1 MLSTGARV
9 AGSRWAVST
18 TTFGWLYLT
27 CALAMRIASTPSAN
41 LSYLMIAAYAL
52 LGRAHAIRAL
62 AISWLF
68 SMLNPGLVAEA
79 TAGSIGRYAVVA
91 GAAVAVLW
99 RSSRSSDGMRVRPVI
114 LTTLLLGVSIV
125 LHAFFFS
132 SMIDVSILKIS
143 SWTVV
148 MATVLSAWLGLSPK
162 DRATVCQQ
170 IFGGLVLLL
179 LVSLPFLASGL
190 GYLRNGF
197 GFQGVMNHPQ
207 AFGPTMALLGA
218 WAASSMLAQ
227 RRPAWTLVGLV
238 SLSIV
243 LVFLSEARTA
253 GISVLVG
260 TSVAAFCS
268 WRSSGRAPGAA
279 LPGLRSKR
287 VQLVG
292 IVVLSGTIMAGA
304 AFTER
309 IAAYIFKR
317 SEAATVGEVY
327 ERSRGRLILGM
338 VGNIAQRPVQGIGF
352 GIGSDFTS
360 MEVQR
365 DPVFGLPV
373 SASIEKGVLPLAVLE
388 ELGIIGFAAV
398 AAWIWML
405 LRRIAGA
412 GTTPLAVS
420 LTALLLNLGES
431 TFFSPGGLG
440 LLSLIL
446 LGWAFAC
453 GDSAGK
459 GQ

>member
-1 MLSTGARV
+1 MLSTGSGL

-68 SMLNPGLVAEA
+68 SMLNPAIVADA

-99 RSSRSSDGMRVRPVI
+99 RSSRASDGMRVRPVI
-114 LTTLLLGVSIV
+114 LTTLLLGASIV

-218 WAASSMLAQ
+218 WAASSMLGQ

-260 TSVAAFCS
+260 GGGGGG
-268 WRSSGRAPGAA
+268 GRASRHFA
-279 LPGLRSKR
+279 LGGH
-287 VQLVG
+287 LV
-292 IVVLSGTIMAGA
+292 V
-304 AFTER
+304 R
-309 IAAYIFKR
+309 
-317 SEAATVGEVY
+317 
-327 ERSRGRLILGM
+327 RGRRCLACG
-338 VGNIAQRPVQGIGF
+338 ASAF
-352 GIGSDFTS
+352 SW
-360 MEVQR
+360 
-365 DPVFGLPV
+365 
-373 SASIEKGVLPLAVLE
+373 SASLPLAGRLWPE
-388 ELGIIGFAAV
+388 RRSPKESRRTFSNAV
-398 AAWIWML
+398 
-405 LRRIAGA
+405 R
-412 GTTPLAVS
+412 P
-420 LTALLLNLGES
+420 
-431 TFFSPGGLG
+431 
-440 LLSLIL
+440 
-446 LGWAFAC
+446 
-453 GDSAGK
+453 
-459 GQ
+459 